1 MDGVEEVFAITMV
14 IGDAEVV
21 IAVVSGDGGMGI
33 VDVVIVCWAPVGACI
48 GRTAFAVPAS
58 HAGAKSLAAVSCRTM
73 TCSKNGPPVREVL
86 SVSRHFVGAG

>member
-1 MDGVEEVFAITMV
+1 MDGIEGVFAITVV

-33 VDVVIVCWAPVGACI
+33 VNVVIVYWAPAGACI
-48 GRTAFAVPAS
+48 GRTAFVVPAS
-58 HAGAKSLAAVSCRTM
+58 HTGGKSLAAVSCRAT
-73 TCSKNGPPVREVL
+73 TCLKNGPPVREVL